1 MSFSKRKS
9 DRRKPDVRPLAAS
22 AEVCEARALL
32 SADGAAVTV
41 EEIVDTKSDDA
52 NTVDVE
58 NGDGEIV
65 PEIAICEFVPEIAIC
80 TMLPLEQEFVSDG
93 EGEVIKGEELL
104 WTCGWPVDGEIVD
117 ALPVDEF
124 VGEEEFVDITTL
136 EDWDPSWAY
145 RSFVVDDSK
154 VIVDKEVVDT
164 NAVDAESVD
173 GEIVPEIAI
182 CTMLPL
188 AAEFVSEGEVV
199 EGEELL
205 YTCGLPV
212 DEQIRH
218 ALPVDEFIREEEF
231 VSITSFEDWDPSWA
245 YTSFLVDDVGAEV
258 VDGDGEVIVGEETV
272 VGEEEFVD
280 VTTLEDW
287 DPWAYRRALP
297 VYELAGEEEFVDV
310 TTLEDWDPSWAYR
323 FLGVPDDVVVDE
335 EIAVGDVPSDVV
347 DGEEEFVD
355 VTMLEE
361 WDPSWAYRGVVVE
374 EEFSTT
380 DDFETV
386 TDDVTDE
393 DVIFYTL
400 GVLEKEVD
408 GDVVVDD
415 SEESTEAT
423 DGEEVVDE
431 VQDSEELTESE
442 LHDLIR
448 YDMAPNFRGNSGIDG
463 IVASNAGGI
472 MTESP
477 EVTAAEVMGPVASG
491 GPVLTSV
498 SMPAVNVPV
507 AVPVTSVVPV
517 SASIPVSFSSFQP
530 LFETRQEIDN
540 IGTLIAQLPDD
551 SSVSS
556 ELSEVAVSSGLESGL
571 GQTQSDAL
579 DSLDSDLEVLD
590 TILDGDAAESESE
603 ITSEP
608 VDVEVAPEEPVT
620 TAKETVPVTDATV
633 VASARPVRHSSDRLM
648 DRFMTEFAVN
658 GFAG

>member
-1 MSFSKRKS
+1 
-9 DRRKPDVRPLAAS
+9 
-22 AEVCEARALL
+22 
-32 SADGAAVTV
+32 
-41 EEIVDTKSDDA
+41 
-52 NTVDVE
+52 
-58 NGDGEIV
+58 
-65 PEIAICEFVPEIAIC
+65 
-80 TMLPLEQEFVSDG
+80 
-93 EGEVIKGEELL
+93 
-104 WTCGWPVDGEIVD
+104 
-117 ALPVDEF
+117 
-124 VGEEEFVDITTL
+124 
-136 EDWDPSWAY
+136 
-145 RSFVVDDSK
+145 
-154 VIVDKEVVDT
+154 
-164 NAVDAESVD
+164 
-173 GEIVPEIAI
+173 
-182 CTMLPL
+182 
-188 AAEFVSEGEVV
+188 
-199 EGEELL
+199 
-205 YTCGLPV
+205 
-212 DEQIRH
+212 
-218 ALPVDEFIREEEF
+218 
-231 VSITSFEDWDPSWA
+231 
-245 YTSFLVDDVGAEV
+245 LVDDVGAEV
-258 VDGDGEVIVGEETV
+258 VDGDGEVIVGEEAV

-280 VTTLEDW
+280 FTLEDC
-287 DPWAYRRALP
+287 DPWAYRSAPP

-310 TTLEDWDPSWAYR
+310 TTLECWDPSWAYR
-323 FLGVPDDVVVDE
+323 SFGVALDVVVDE

-347 DGEEEFVD
+347 DGEEEFVE
-355 VTMLEE
+355 VTMLDTTLEE

-393 DVIFYTL
+393 DVIFYTM

-415 SEESTEAT
+415 SEESAEAT

-448 YDMAPNFRGNSGIDG
+448 YNMAPNFRGNSGTDG
-463 IVASNAGGI
+463 IVASKAGGI

-491 GPVLTSV
+491 GPVSTSV

-507 AVPVTSVVPV
+507 ALPVTSVVPV

-530 LFETRQEIDN
+530 LFEARQEIDN

-620 TAKETVPVTDATV
+620 TAKETVPVTDTTV
-633 VASARPVRHSSDRLM
+633 VASARPGRHSSDRLM

>member
-65 PEIAICEFVPEIAIC
+65 PEIAICM
-80 TMLPLEQEFVSDG
+80 MLPLDG
-93 EGEVIKGEELL
+93 
-104 WTCGWPVDGEIVD
+104 
-117 ALPVDEF
+117 
-124 VGEEEFVDITTL
+124 
-136 EDWDPSWAY
+136 
-145 RSFVVDDSK
+145 
-154 VIVDKEVVDT
+154 
-164 NAVDAESVD
+164 
-173 GEIVPEIAI
+173 
-182 CTMLPL
+182 
-188 AAEFVSEGEVV
+188 EFVSEGEVV

-218 ALPVDEFIREEEF
+218 ALPVDE
-231 VSITSFEDWDPSWA
+231 
-245 YTSFLVDDVGAEV
+245 
-258 VDGDGEVIVGEETV
+258 
-272 VGEEEFVD
+272 
-280 VTTLEDW
+280 
-287 DPWAYRRALP
+287 
-297 VYELAGEEEFVDV
+297 LAGEEEFVDV

-323 FLGVPDDVVVDE
+323 SFGVADDVVVDE

-355 VTMLEE
+355 VTTLEE

-393 DVIFYTL
+393 DVIFYTM

-415 SEESTEAT
+415 SEESIETT

-431 VQDSEELTESE
+431 VQDSGELTESE

-448 YDMAPNFRGNSGIDG
+448 YNMAPNFRGNSGTDG
-463 IVASNAGGI
+463 IAASNAGGI

-530 LFETRQEIDN
+530 LFEARQEIDN

-590 TILDGDAAESESE
+590 TILDGDAADSESE

-620 TAKETVPVTDATV
+620 AAKETVPVTDTTV

>member
-1 MSFSKRKS
+1 
-9 DRRKPDVRPLAAS
+9 
-22 AEVCEARALL
+22 
-32 SADGAAVTV
+32 
-41 EEIVDTKSDDA
+41 
-52 NTVDVE
+52 
-58 NGDGEIV
+58 
-65 PEIAICEFVPEIAIC
+65 
-80 TMLPLEQEFVSDG
+80 
-93 EGEVIKGEELL
+93 
-104 WTCGWPVDGEIVD
+104 
-117 ALPVDEF
+117 
-124 VGEEEFVDITTL
+124 
-136 EDWDPSWAY
+136 
-145 RSFVVDDSK
+145 
-154 VIVDKEVVDT
+154 
-164 NAVDAESVD
+164 
-173 GEIVPEIAI
+173 
-182 CTMLPL
+182 
-188 AAEFVSEGEVV
+188 
-199 EGEELL
+199 
-205 YTCGLPV
+205 
-212 DEQIRH
+212 
-218 ALPVDEFIREEEF
+218 
-231 VSITSFEDWDPSWA
+231 
-245 YTSFLVDDVGAEV
+245 
-258 VDGDGEVIVGEETV
+258 
-272 VGEEEFVD
+272 
-280 VTTLEDW
+280 
-287 DPWAYRRALP
+287 
-297 VYELAGEEEFVDV
+297 
-310 TTLEDWDPSWAYR
+310 
-323 FLGVPDDVVVDE
+323 
-335 EIAVGDVPSDVV
+335 
-347 DGEEEFVD
+347 
-355 VTMLEE
+355 
-361 WDPSWAYRGVVVE
+361 
-374 EEFSTT
+374 
-380 DDFETV
+380 
-386 TDDVTDE
+386 
-393 DVIFYTL
+393 VIFYTL

-448 YDMAPNFRGNSGIDG
+448 YDMAPNFRGNSGTDG

-620 TAKETVPVTDATV
+620 TAKETVPVTDTTV

>member
-52 NTVDVE
+52 STVDVE

-65 PEIAICEFVPEIAIC
+65 PEIAICM
-80 TMLPLEQEFVSDG
+80 MLPLDG
-93 EGEVIKGEELL
+93 
-104 WTCGWPVDGEIVD
+104 
-117 ALPVDEF
+117 
-124 VGEEEFVDITTL
+124 
-136 EDWDPSWAY
+136 
-145 RSFVVDDSK
+145 
-154 VIVDKEVVDT
+154 
-164 NAVDAESVD
+164 
-173 GEIVPEIAI
+173 
-182 CTMLPL
+182 
-188 AAEFVSEGEVV
+188 EFVSEGEVV

-218 ALPVDEFIREEEF
+218 ALPVDEFIREDEF

-245 YTSFLVDDVGAEV
+245 YTSFLVDDAGAEV
-258 VDGDGEVIVGEETV
+258 VDGDGEVIVGEE
-272 VGEEEFVD
+272 EFVD
-280 VTTLEDW
+280 VTTLEDC
-287 DPWAYRRALP
+287 DPWAYRSALP

-310 TTLEDWDPSWAYR
+310 TMLDT
-323 FLGVPDDVVVDE
+323 
-335 EIAVGDVPSDVV
+335 
-347 DGEEEFVD
+347 
-355 VTMLEE
+355 TLEE

-393 DVIFYTL
+393 DVIFYTM

-415 SEESTEAT
+415 SEESAEAT

-448 YDMAPNFRGNSGIDG
+448 YNMAPNFRGNSGTDG

-491 GPVLTSV
+491 GPVSTSV

-556 ELSEVAVSSGLESGL
+556 ELSEVAVSSGLESVL

-620 TAKETVPVTDATV
+620 TAKETVPVTDTTV
-633 VASARPVRHSSDRLM
+633 VASARPGRHSSDRLM

>member
-1 MSFSKRKS
+1 
-9 DRRKPDVRPLAAS
+9 
-22 AEVCEARALL
+22 
-32 SADGAAVTV
+32 
-41 EEIVDTKSDDA
+41 
-52 NTVDVE
+52 
-58 NGDGEIV
+58 
-65 PEIAICEFVPEIAIC
+65 
-80 TMLPLEQEFVSDG
+80 
-93 EGEVIKGEELL
+93 
-104 WTCGWPVDGEIVD
+104 
-117 ALPVDEF
+117 
-124 VGEEEFVDITTL
+124 
-136 EDWDPSWAY
+136 
-145 RSFVVDDSK
+145 
-154 VIVDKEVVDT
+154 
-164 NAVDAESVD
+164 
-173 GEIVPEIAI
+173 
-182 CTMLPL
+182 MLPL

-245 YTSFLVDDVGAEV
+245 YTSFLVDDAGAEV
-258 VDGDGEVIVGEETV
+258 VDGDGEVIVGEEVV

-280 VTTLEDW
+280 FTLEDW

-323 FLGVPDDVVVDE
+323 
-335 EIAVGDVPSDVV
+335 
-347 DGEEEFVD
+347 
-355 VTMLEE
+355 
-361 WDPSWAYRGVVVE
+361 GVVVE
-374 EEFSTT
+374 KEFSTT

-400 GVLEKEVD
+400 GLLEKEVD

-448 YDMAPNFRGNSGIDG
+448 YDMAPNFRGNSGTDG